1 MAVASLDLI
10 LNAQAYQRQLTQTL
24 GMTEKQAAAQGLKM
38 AREDKKRAEEAAKAH
53 QAAAKKSE
61 DAQKRAAENSG
72 AAWVSSFR
80 TAAVAAGAVIG
91 VVVAADRL
99 IHSVIDLRNEMGD
112 MSTRTGVAAETLRT
126 LKFASEASGQE
137 FAGLVRVMQQIPKR
151 MADAD
156 AGSKKVVT
164 AFANLGIETKT
175 TDGKFREAEDV
186 FKDIIVALEGV
197 DSKTEKAARAMDL
210 LGRKGGDLVVAVG
223 GGADQFERMM
233 KFTERWGAD
242 VGPEAIATAS
252 EMQIG
257 YASLDLMFEGVKDK
271 IGELIIEVGALK
283 ASGAIVAFWT
293 TLVEGSLESVGE
305 SIDGVAF
312 AWKKLREGDFEGVLR
327 GLEEVKGPTGSI
339 ADGFWKASQAIVEF
353 GEEWD
358 GIMDGANGP
367 LRGGGDSDGSDTAG
381 GKIARGLDEAR
392 KSLDEARKIGLDAID
407 DLLSERA
414 KLNLAYEDTKSKLL
428 DIMDAH
434 GDESKAGKAAAAAL
448 VAANNQRLRR
458 LDDLTKK
465 EREAKEE
472 SDRKQAEAEEKA
484 HQERMKRLE
493 EDAKKEIAL
502 ARMVSDSKVSLAI
515 TTADSIGS
523 IAQSLAGDNEAA
535 QRRAWAVDK
544 ASGLASAGLNTAL
557 AVSNA
562 FANVPYPANIFAAIQ
577 AGIQGAAHFAAVAA
591 APAPSFY
598 GGGEMSLPYA
608 SARGERMTF
617 EAHPREKVKI
627 ERQGEG
633 DNRPLITQTWINGRA
648 IATTVA
654 DQLRRGG
661 AVAAELTRRTG
672 RLGHTT
678 AYRST

>member
-53 QAAAKKSE
+53 QAAAKKAE
-61 DAQKRAAENSG
+61 DAQKKAAENSG

-80 TAAVAAGAVIG
+80 TAALAVGAIVGAALAV
-91 VVVAADRL
+91 DRL

-151 MADAD
+151 LADAD

-175 TDGKFREAEDV
+175 TDGKFREADAV
-186 FKDIIVALEGV
+186 FKDIIRSLEGIE
-197 DSKTEKAARAMDL
+197 SKTEKAARATDL
-210 LGRKGGDLVVAVG
+210 LGRKGGDLIVAVG
-223 GGADQFERMM
+223 GGAEQFERMVH
-233 KFTERWGAD
+233 FTDRWGAD
-242 VGPEAIATAS
+242 VGPQAIQTAA

-257 YASLDLMFEGVKDK
+257 YASLDLVLEGVKDK
-271 IGELIIEVGALK
+271 IGGMIIESDSLK
-283 ASGAIVAFWT
+283 ATASVVVFWA
-293 TLVEGSLESVGE
+293 TLVEASFDSVGD
-305 SIDGVAF
+305 SIRGLAFSWQKLKEGDLDGVI
-312 AWKKLREGDFEGVLR
+312 R
-327 GLEEVKGPTGSI
+327 GLEEVESPTGSI
-339 ADGFWKASQAIVEF
+339 ADGFWEASKAIVEF

-358 GIMDGANGP
+358 GIMGGASGP
-367 LRGGGDSDGSDTAG
+367 LRGGGDGSDTPG
-381 GKIARGLDEAR
+381 GKIAKGFEQAQQ
-392 KSLDEARKIGLDAID
+392 IGRAAIS

-414 KLNLAYEDTKSKLL
+414 KLNLAYEDTKNKLL
-428 DIMDAH
+428 DIIDEH
-434 GDESKAGKAAAAAL
+434 GDESEAGKAAAAAL
-448 VAANNQRLRR
+448 IAANNQRLRQIDE
-458 LDDLTKK
+458 LAEK

-472 SDRKQAEAEEKA
+472 SERKQAEADEKA
-484 HQERMKRLE
+484 SQERRKRLE
-493 EDAKKEIAL
+493 EDADREIAL
-502 ARMVSDSKVSLAI
+502 ARAVSDSKVSLAI
-515 TTADSIGS
+515 ATADSIGS
-523 IAQSLAGDNEAA
+523 IAQTLAGDNEAA

-544 ASGLASAGLNTAL
+544 ASGIAGAALNTAV

-562 FANVPYPANIFAAIQ
+562 FADVPYPANIFAAIQ

-608 SARGERMTF
+608 STRGERISF
-617 EAHPREKVKI
+617 DAHPREKVKI

-633 DNRPLITQTWINGRA
+633 DSRPVAPIVRTYIGGREV
-648 IATTVA
+648 ATTVEE
-654 DQLRRGG
+654 QTRRGG
-661 AVAAELTRRTG
+661 PLQASLDRRYG
-672 RLGHTT
+672 RIG
-678 AYRST
+678 RSIRSL